1 MPAMGAVTGF
11 IMTRPIVGIIS
22 NSHLLEESYPVQL
35 AGTSNIEA
43 VADVTNAMPVIFPA
57 LSAITDIDEICARF
71 DGILLTGA
79 RPNIHPSEYGEEETE
94 AHGMFDRE
102 RDAVALPLIRA
113 CVEQGVPILG
123 ICRGFQEF
131 NVAYGGSLYPEIREL
146 PGRMNHRMPLEGT
159 QAEKFAMRHDVNL
172 IKNGHFAKIFGRE
185 TVVTNSL
192 HGQGIKQAGDRI
204 IIEGHA
210 TDGTPE
216 AIRVRDAASFAYA
229 VQWHPEWNAQHDS
242 VSKPLFEAFGKAMR
256 G

>member
-1 MPAMGAVTGF
+1 
-11 IMTRPIVGIIS
+11 
-22 NSHLLEESYPVQL
+22 
-35 AGTSNIEA
+35 
-43 VADVTNAMPVIFPA
+43 
-57 LSAITDIDEICARF
+57 
-71 DGILLTGA
+71 
-79 RPNIHPSEYGEEETE
+79 
-94 AHGMFDRE
+94 
-102 RDAVALPLIRA
+102 
-113 CVEQGVPILG
+113 
-123 ICRGFQEF
+123 
-131 NVAYGGSLYPEIREL
+131 
-146 PGRMNHRMPLEGT
+146 MPLEGT